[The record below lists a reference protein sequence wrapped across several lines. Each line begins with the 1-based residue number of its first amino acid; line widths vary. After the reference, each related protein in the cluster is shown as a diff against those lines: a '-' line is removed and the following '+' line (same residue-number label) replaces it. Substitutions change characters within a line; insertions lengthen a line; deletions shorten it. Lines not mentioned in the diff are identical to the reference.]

1 MQYLPEES
9 TRSFSTAETKK
20 RRMKRQQLSFTD
32 FKNLPLFTVVKFAAV
47 NANIFMDFKVKSQFC
62 NCLSFL
68 LSFSNVTYLTSPTK
82 PNLIKPIPTK
92 HNLIK
97 PNLIKPDQA

>member
-9 TRSFSTAETKK
+9 TRSFSTAENKK
-20 RRMKRQQLSFTD
+20 RRMKRQQLNLTD
-32 FKNLPLFTVVKFAAV
+32 FTKFATFHGRKICKYAAV

-68 LSFSNVTYLTSPTK
+68 LSFSNVTCLT
-82 PNLIKPIPTK
+82 
-92 HNLIK
+92 
-97 PNLIKPDQA
+97 